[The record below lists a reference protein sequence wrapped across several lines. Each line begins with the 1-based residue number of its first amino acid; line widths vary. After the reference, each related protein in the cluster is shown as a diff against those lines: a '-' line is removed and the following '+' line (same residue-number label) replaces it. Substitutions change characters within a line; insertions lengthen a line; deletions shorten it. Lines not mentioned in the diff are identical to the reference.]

1 VFTLRRAHVL
11 NHNAPRNPGQQQAAP
26 ARSGGEGRV
35 ITVFSPKGGVG
46 KSTMATGLAG
56 AYAGPLKRHTLL
68 IDLDLQFGD
77 VGIMMGIDPTQTIV
91 DLVTTTGELDPDKL
105 GGYVVHHPSGVD
117 VLAAPLRPEDA
128 ELVTEDRIGQLID
141 VAKAA
146 YDIVVLDTPPHFD
159 ATTLAALD
167 RSDRLVLLTTMDI
180 PTVKNAKL
188 ALQTLNLLQYP
199 RERIALVINRP
210 LPRTDLRES
219 DISRTLDMP
228 VTAVIPGDKEIG
240 AAVNRGVPITA
251 SNSRSPAAKAI
262 KELAELLLPGAQSV
276 AESKSSGE
284 GKASK
289 PRPADKQPSAGRH
302 SLFKA
307 GVSKLSKSKDK
318 KAA

>member
-1 VFTLRRAHVL
+1 M
-11 NHNAPRNPGQQQAAP
+11 
-26 ARSGGEGRV
+26 

-128 ELVTEDRIGQLID
+128 ELVTEDRIGQLVD

-199 RERIALVINRP
+199 RERIALVVNRP
-210 LPRTDLRES
+210 LPRADCARANLAHARHA
-219 DISRTLDMP
+219 DHGRD
-228 VTAVIPGDKEIG
+228 PG
-240 AAVNRGVPITA
+240 
-251 SNSRSPAAKAI
+251 
-262 KELAELLLPGAQSV
+262 
-276 AESKSSGE
+276 
-284 GKASK
+284 
-289 PRPADKQPSAGRH
+289 
-302 SLFKA
+302 
-307 GVSKLSKSKDK
+307 
-318 KAA
+318 